1 MRQDDS
7 PTIRATQ
14 VSGNLGETAKIDVVS
29 PSLPT
34 EPVTGLAQPGASQQ
48 TMMLN
53 QPTPALAWLAVL
65 NGAHQGHLFSLYV
78 QGTSI
83 GRDAQNDIVLDDSAV
98 SRQHAKLRFEEG
110 ARKSKQFF
118 VYDLASSNGTQVNG
132 QKIVRKALNDGD
144 RIRIGE
150 TEMVF
155 KTVDAAPAKP
165 AAKRRAKR
173 ASKATASPKKKTAR
187 KG

>member
-1 MRQDDS
+1 MRQGES
-7 PTIRATQ
+7 PTVRATQ
-14 VSGNLGETAKIDVVS
+14 VSENLGETTKIDVVS
-29 PSLPT
+29 SSLPT
-34 EPVTGLAQPGASQQ
+34 EQFGGTSAQPGANQQ
-48 TMMLN
+48 TMVLN

-65 NGAHQGHLFSLYV
+65 NGPHQGHLFPLYV

-98 SRQHAKLRFEEG
+98 SRQHAKVRLEDGKRN
-110 ARKSKQFF
+110 SKQFF
-118 VYDLASSNGTQVNG
+118 VYDLASANGTQVNG
-132 QKIVRKALNDGD
+132 QKIVRKALSDGD

-155 KTVDAAPAKP
+155 KAIDAAPAKP
-165 AAKRRAKR
+165 AAKRKAKQ
-173 ASKATASPKKKTAR
+173 SKAAPSAKKKTSR